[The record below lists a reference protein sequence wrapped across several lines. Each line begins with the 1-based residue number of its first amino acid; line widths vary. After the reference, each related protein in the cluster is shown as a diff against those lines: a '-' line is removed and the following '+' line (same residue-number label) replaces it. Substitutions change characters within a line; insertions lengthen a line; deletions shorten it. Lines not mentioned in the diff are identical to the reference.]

1 MLPFLVSVP
10 KDRRVV
16 AAMVLAAVLVVLL
29 VVVAIAQGIGN
40 PSVPS
45 GAVALVE
52 DAPDGEITTEEF
64 DRALK
69 QAARAQQVAK
79 VPEPVQPAVR
89 GPSRRCD
96 VRPAAGALV
105 ARRDLR
111 ARDHGLRQ

>member
-45 GAVALVE
+45 GAS
-52 DAPDGEITTEEF
+52 PGRG
-64 DRALK
+64 RA
-69 QAARAQQVAK
+69 
-79 VPEPVQPAVR
+79 
-89 GPSRRCD
+89 
-96 VRPAAGALV
+96 
-105 ARRDLR
+105 
-111 ARDHGLRQ
+111 